1 MIREVIT
8 KLVEGH
14 DLDAFE
20 AEGVMS
26 EIMDG
31 IATPAQTASFLTAL
45 RMKGETI
52 AEITACA
59 RVMRDKAIAVKPQ
72 RVDIV
77 DTAGTGGDRAGT
89 FNISTTAAFVIAGA
103 GLGVAKH
110 GNRAVSGQCG
120 SADLL
125 EALGVNL
132 DLVPAQVA
140 RCIDEVGI
148 GFLFAQKLHPAM
160 KNVGPVRKELG
171 VRTVFNILGPLTNPA
186 RTPAQIVGVFDAAL
200 TEPLARVLHELGG
213 RSAYVFHSDDGLDE
227 LTTTGI
233 NQVAHF
239 DNGTIYRD
247 ELDAR
252 AYGFDRATRAELQGG
267 AAAENARITVD
278 VLRGTERGAKRDVVI
293 LNAAAALLAGSKA
306 RDIRE
311 GIERAND
318 SIDSG
323 RALAALEGLVSLS
336 VSLKN
341 EQVSIGNSA

>member
-1 MIREVIT
+1 MIREAIT
-8 KLVEGH
+8 KLVEGR
-14 DLDAFE
+14 DLSSAE
-20 AEGVMS
+20 AEGVMN

-31 IATPAQTASFLTAL
+31 AATPAQTASFLTAL

-52 AEITACA
+52 TEITACA
-59 RVMRDKAIAVKPQ
+59 RVMREKAIAVKPQ
-72 RVDIV
+72 RPDIV

-132 DLVPAQVA
+132 DLQPEQIA

-186 RTPAQIVGVFDAAL
+186 RTPSQIVGVFDFAL
-200 TEPLARVLHELGG
+200 TEPMATVLHELGG

-227 LTTTGI
+227 LTTTGV
-233 NQVAHF
+233 NRVAHF
-239 DNGTIYRD
+239 DNGTIHRD

-252 AYGFDRATRAELQGG
+252 AYGLERATREELRGG
-267 AAAENARITVD
+267 GPAENARIAKEI
-278 VLRGTERGAKRDVVI
+278 LRGVERGAKRDVVL
-293 LNAAAALLAGSKA
+293 LNAAAALLTGGKAG
-306 RDIRE
+306 DIRE
-311 GIERAND
+311 GLDRAAD

-323 RALAALEGLVSLS
+323 QALAAMEGLVQMS
-336 VSLKN
+336 VSLKD
-341 EQVSIGNSA
+341 EQVRVDKSA